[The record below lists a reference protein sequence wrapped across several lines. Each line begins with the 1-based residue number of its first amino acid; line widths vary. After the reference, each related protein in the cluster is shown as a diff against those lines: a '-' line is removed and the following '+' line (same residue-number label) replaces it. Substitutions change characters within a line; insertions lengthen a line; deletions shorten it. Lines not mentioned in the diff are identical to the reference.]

1 MDIAISV
8 VIATIIIGVGFAVY
22 RSREGEPR
30 KMGRLTESL
39 RRVTEDFKHRKDE

>member
-22 RSREGEPR
+22 RSREGEPN
-30 KMGRLTESL
+30 KVGRLTESL
-39 RRVTEDFKHRKDE
+39 RRVTEDFKHRKGE